1 MTRYVESLSTSN
13 RMQKTEKRGHGMIW
27 RFSTGFCNF
36 SRYKILCCTAAP
48 MQKIAVVLVVNM
60 SLAWHKKLKM

>member
-1 MTRYVESLSTSN
+1 MLSLSLLLIECK
-13 RMQKTEKRGHGMIW
+13 KTEKKGHGMIW

-36 SRYKILCCTAAP
+36 SRYKILCYTAAP

>member
-1 MTRYVESLSTSN
+1 
-13 RMQKTEKRGHGMIW
+13 MIW

-48 MQKIAVVLVVNM
+48 MQKNCNGVGGEYEFSMA
-60 SLAWHKKLKM
+60 

>member
-13 RMQKTEKRGHGMIW
+13 RMQKKIKNKKHDMIW

-36 SRYKILCCTAAP
+36 SRYKILCCMVAP
-48 MQKIAVVLVVNM
+48 MQKICSGVGGKYEFSMA
-60 SLAWHKKLKM
+60 

>member
-1 MTRYVESLSTSN
+1 MLSLSLLLIECK
-13 RMQKTEKRGHGMIW
+13 KTGKKKGHGMIW